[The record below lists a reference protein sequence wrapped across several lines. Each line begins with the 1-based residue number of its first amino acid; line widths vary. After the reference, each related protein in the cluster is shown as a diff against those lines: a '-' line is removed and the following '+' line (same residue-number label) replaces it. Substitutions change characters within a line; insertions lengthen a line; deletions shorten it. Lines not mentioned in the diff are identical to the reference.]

1 MLDIFMDEFGA
12 AALVEI
18 LWIVRS
24 SVHQLDVD
32 AIADSIRNESHWQ
45 GANTVRAIEYHLRLV
60 VLWLTTTTCGHKI
73 NELEECLRE
82 DIC

>member
-1 MLDIFMDEFGA
+1 MDEFGA

-32 AIADSIRNESHWQ
+32 AIADSIRNESHRQ
-45 GANTVRAIEYHLRLV
+45 GANTVRAVEYYLRLV
-60 VLWLTTTTCGHKI
+60 VLWLTTTTCSHKI

>member
-24 SVHQLDVD
+24 SVDQLDVD
-32 AIADSIRNESHWQ
+32 AIADSIRNESHRQ
-45 GANTVRAIEYHLRLV
+45 GANTVRAVEYYLRLV
-60 VLWLTTTTCGHKI
+60 VLWLTTTTCSHKI

>member
-1 MLDIFMDEFGA
+1 MLDIFMHEFGA

-32 AIADSIRNESHWQ
+32 AIADPIRNESHRQ
-45 GANTVRAIEYHLRLV
+45 GANSVRAVEYHLRLV
-60 VLWLTTTTCGHKI
+60 VLWLTATTGSHEI
-73 NELEECLRE
+73 HELEVRLRE